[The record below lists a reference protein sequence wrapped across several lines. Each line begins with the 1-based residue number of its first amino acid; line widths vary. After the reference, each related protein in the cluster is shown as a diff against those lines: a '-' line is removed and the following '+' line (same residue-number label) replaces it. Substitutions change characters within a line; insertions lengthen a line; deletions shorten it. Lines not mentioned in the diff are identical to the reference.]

1 MKKVLTVIGAALAG
15 LAAGVLAAP
24 KSGKETRQDIK
35 NKVDE
40 FKNVADK
47 KASQTKDAAKDSA
60 KSIRT
65 GAQRVGEVASET
77 AHEAR
82 ENVGKHFK

>member
-1 MKKVLTVIGAALAG
+1 MKKVLTVLGAALAG
-15 LAAGVLAAP
+15 FATGVLAAP

-40 FKNVADK
+40 FKNEADK

-60 KSIRT
+60 KSIKT

-77 AHEAR
+77 AHEVR